1 MNNKF
6 KILVVEDDS
15 NICNIVKT
23 ILETNG
29 YQVIDANNASNG
41 KTVFLSHRPD
51 LMILDLGLPDIDGID
66 FIKNIREQSDTPI
79 IVLSARTNE
88 ADKVMALDMG
98 ANDYVT
104 KPFGTDELLAR
115 VRATLRDNRRNAN
128 GEKISKTKFTTRDMV
143 IDYEYR
149 RITIGNNDIK
159 LTQIEYNIVELLSI
173 NAGRVLTYSE
183 IIKKIWGY
191 VDSGSIKKL
200 QVNMANIRK
209 KLGETPG
216 ENKYISNELGV
227 GYRMNMIKEEV
238 N

>member
-115 VRATLRDNRRNAN
+115 ERATLRDNRRNAN
-128 GEKISKTKFTTRDMV
+128 GEKNSKTKFTTRDMV